1 MTKQHCATGNPR
13 GRPPRIPFDMDQKI
27 LDALRRRVNSST
39 GLVRPDWK
47 GLARELHV
55 SRSTIA
61 RQMVFLRSSGVVESV
76 KRLIA
81 PKVWRIYYR
90 LNE

>member
-13 GRPPRIPFDMDQKI
+13 GQPPRIPFDMDQKI

-47 GLARELHV
+47 GLARTQTAG
-55 SRSTIA
+55 RS
-61 RQMVFLRSSGVVESV
+61 MLGGYGHYGLD
-76 KRLIA
+76 RLQLVGA
-81 PKVWRIYYR
+81 GR
-90 LNE
+90 